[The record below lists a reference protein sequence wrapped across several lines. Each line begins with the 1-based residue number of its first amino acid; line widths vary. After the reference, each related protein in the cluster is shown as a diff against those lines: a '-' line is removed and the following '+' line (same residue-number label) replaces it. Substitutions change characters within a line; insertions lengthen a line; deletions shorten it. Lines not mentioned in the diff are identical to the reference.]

1 MAKEYSMKVKV
12 TKVMFYDNDSMYG
25 IFGCTPVEY
34 TPDIEKNK
42 YGNFSLKGNCRR
54 LSEGEEYTIEFEGS
68 FPDAKFGNYYNLI
81 KVEQEKLD
89 TLEAQH
95 KFLKAIVTPYQFDSL
110 VNAYPND
117 MIIDL
122 ITNDEVDVNMT
133 KGIKSYSLAQ
143 IKNNIIKNKEIE
155 ELIVELESINI
166 TAKAIKKIVAHYGTA
181 EKALHAVR
189 TNIYSLCDV
198 SGFGFKKVDGF
209 ALERGEDP
217 KGYKRTFY
225 ALKYVLEN
233 AGQQG
238 HTWIFEEEAF
248 QNVNGLLDLYSPVL
262 REIITK
268 VYQDEEFY
276 VIKDKVSLRK
286 YFKQEAGI
294 LIHLMR
300 IRDSYEAPYE
310 LDIDNEIKNQESL
323 NNITYSDEQKIAI
336 KEAIENGVY
345 ILNGKGGVGKTTIIQ
360 AILGILSHQSHA
372 ACALSGKASNILT
385 NKGLNGM
392 TMHRLLGTSK
402 VTRGFAH
409 TEFFPLPEKI
419 IVLDEA
425 SMVNV
430 GLAYSLIQA
439 IANGSKLII
448 VGDSGQLS
456 GIGQGD
462 MLRDLLATNFFAKR
476 ELVHVHRQAK
486 DSGILDIANRIRE
499 GEQVTTFN
507 GSGKSAHGIKKDQ
520 LVITYK
526 DRTDLANDI
535 RHIIDSYK
543 NKMNSAEDIMNFQ
556 ILVANKDKGDIS
568 TTAINKYAQSVFNK
582 SIKQGLKYGALE
594 FKETDKVMAK
604 GNVYEI
610 TVFRDLEA
618 YKEKNVYWGL
628 MKKFKD
634 LREQK
639 NTCELYEQEMARE
652 DIEELLSVEKEL
664 ERFRGSIY
672 TEDLFNGTLG
682 IVKQVV
688 TEEKELLIEFE
699 NIKGLVAISQNGLDI
714 IDLAYCMTIHKSQGS
729 TIKTVIVA
737 IDFVAFKLLT
747 RQLIYTGITRASD
760 KCILLAENNAL
771 HQAIDTDNSGNRQTF
786 LAGLIRG
793 YQQKL
798 ENEARQLE
806 A

>member
-1 MAKEYSMKVKV
+1 MKVKV
-12 TKVMFYDNDSMYG
+12 AKVMYYDNDSMYG
-25 IFGCTPVEY
+25 IFGCVPVEY
-34 TPDIEKNK
+34 TPEIEKNK

-54 LSEGEEYTIEFEGS
+54 LSEGEEYTIEFEGA
-68 FPDAKFGNYYNLI
+68 FPDTKFGNYYSLI
-81 KVEQEKLD
+81 KVVQEKMD

-95 KFLKAIVTPYQFDSL
+95 KFLRAIVSQNQFDSL
-110 VNAYPND
+110 VGAYPKE
-117 MIIDL
+117 MIVDL
-122 ITNDEVDVNMT
+122 ILNDEIDVNKT
-133 KGIKSYSLAQ
+133 KGIKAFSLSQ
-143 IKNNIIKNKEIE
+143 IKSNIIKNKEIE

-166 TAKAIKKIVAHYGTA
+166 TAKAIQKIVAHYGTA

-233 AGQQG
+233 AAQQG
-238 HTWIFEEEAF
+238 HTWIYEEEAF
-248 QNVNGLLDLYSPVL
+248 QDVNGLLDLYSPVL
-262 REIITK
+262 REVITN
-268 VYQDEEFY
+268 VYQDEMFY
-276 VIKDKVSLRK
+276 VVKDKVSLRRH
-286 YFKQEAGI
+286 FKQEAGI
-294 LIHLMR
+294 LVHLMR

-310 LDIDNEIKNQESL
+310 LDIDNEIKNQEKL
-323 NNITYSDEQKIAI
+323 NNITYSDEQKLAI

-360 AILGILSHQSHA
+360 AILGILSYQSHA
-372 ACALSGKASNILT
+372 ACALSGKASNLLT

-392 TMHRLLGTSK
+392 TIHRLLGMSK
-402 VTRGFAH
+402 ETRGFAH
-409 TEFFPLPEKI
+409 TEFFPLSERI

-430 GLAYSLIQA
+430 GLAHSLIQA
-439 IANGSKLII
+439 VANGSKLII

-462 MLRDLLATNFFAKR
+462 MLRDLLATDFFAKR
-476 ELVHVHRQAK
+476 ELVHVHRQAQ

-499 GEQVTTFN
+499 GEQITAFN
-507 GSGKSAHGIKKDQ
+507 GSDKSSHGINKDQ

-526 DRTDLANDI
+526 DRADLANDI
-535 RHIIDSYK
+535 RHVIDGYK
-543 NKMNSAEDIMNFQ
+543 GKMNSSEDIMNFQ
-556 ILVANKDKGDIS
+556 ILVANRDKGDIS
-568 TTAINKYAQSVFNK
+568 AASINNYAQSVFNK
-582 SIKQGLKYGALE
+582 TTKKGLKFGALE

-604 GNVYEI
+604 GNVYKTI
-610 TVFRDLEA
+610 VFKDIEA
-618 YKEKNVYWGL
+618 YEDREYFETLSKRYEA
-628 MKKFKD
+628 
-634 LREQK
+634 LRD
-639 NTCELYEQEMARE
+639 YEEDCIQN
-652 DIEELLSVEKEL
+652 DIELTPEEEDDLQFISEQLDEMKN
-664 ERFRGSIY
+664 RIY
-672 TEDLFNGTLG
+672 KEDLFNGTLG
-682 IVKQVV
+682 IIKKVNLEDK
-688 TEEKELLIEFE
+688 TLLIEFE
-699 NIKGLVAISQNGLDI
+699 NIKGLVIVEQNNLGI

-747 RQLIYTGITRASD
+747 RQLIYTGITRASE

-798 ENEARQLE
+798 ENDARQLE